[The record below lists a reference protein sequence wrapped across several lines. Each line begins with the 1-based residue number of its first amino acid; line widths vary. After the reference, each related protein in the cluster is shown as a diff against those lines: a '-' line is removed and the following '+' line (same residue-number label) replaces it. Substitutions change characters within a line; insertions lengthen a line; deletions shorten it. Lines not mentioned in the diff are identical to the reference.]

1 MQVRL
6 QNVEVEFV
14 YRGHPVKVKVALVT
28 LTLQIYVLF
37 RLSILNAK
45 PESIPLHLLNISVS
59 FLLEGNQVKA
69 NVAMS

>member
-14 YRGHPVKVKVALVT
+14 YRGHQVALVT

-45 PESIPLHLLNISVS
+45 PESIPLHLLNI
-59 FLLEGNQVKA
+59 
-69 NVAMS
+69 